1 MQVRILKK
9 IEISTAELKQ
19 VFENAT
25 INRMYRDRGN
35 SRFVQC
41 SQNITIT
48 GKKYPETKTY
58 KIIQININGEDLL
71 DENQNPI
78 NPDRK
83 FSCTIDPYIGS
94 GEQGFEVLKTFRKLK
109 FYKMVKKLR

>member
-1 MQVRILKK
+1 
-9 IEISTAELKQ
+9 
-19 VFENAT
+19 
-25 INRMYRDRGN
+25 MYRDRGN

-78 NPDRK
+78 NP
-83 FSCTIDPYIGS
+83 
-94 GEQGFEVLKTFRKLK
+94 
-109 FYKMVKKLR
+109 